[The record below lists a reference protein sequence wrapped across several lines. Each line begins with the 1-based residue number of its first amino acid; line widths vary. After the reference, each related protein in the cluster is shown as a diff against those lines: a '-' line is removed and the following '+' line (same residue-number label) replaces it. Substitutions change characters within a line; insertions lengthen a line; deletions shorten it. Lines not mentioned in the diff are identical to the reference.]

1 MSDQPGQP
9 NLDAN
14 LDANLEDIERTPD
27 ELLLEL
33 MDLVVLAF
41 PEPLHEMT
49 VTFKPSDDATRPA
62 LIDLD
67 GKARPGTPK
76 RPPLGHDDNA
86 VLDGINALLVEFADA
101 TEKQGGVRILDGRI
115 TMKDDADSARNVAL
129 EERPSSAQGEWD
141 LVMTR
146 RFDRSEL
153 RWLFWTPQLFAA
165 LASTHTKEVEQRRAA
180 DEALRRHARF
190 DIDMIEGRITFSPR
204 DSDAASVPKSPWR
217 FELLGSWSE
226 ETKRFLWGWGNEEV
240 ASSLRGGVTK
250 VRSAVVE
257 RPDAGEGLR
266 ALVEES
272 FGCPEPCA
280 ERLARHAAARMNAF
294 GVYRAPFAAAQ
305 GKGFMYLAL
314 FTL

>member
-1 MSDQPGQP
+1 
-9 NLDAN
+9 
-14 LDANLEDIERTPD
+14 
-27 ELLLEL
+27 

-49 VTFKPSDDATRPA
+49 VTFKPSDDGSRPA
-62 LIDLD
+62 LTDLD

-86 VLDGINALLVEFADA
+86 VLDAINALLVEFADA
-101 TEKQGGVRILDGRI
+101 TELQGGVRVLDGRI
-115 TMKDDADSARNVAL
+115 TMKDDADGARNVAL
-129 EERPSSAQGEWD
+129 EEKLASGAMD

-165 LASTHTKEVEQRRAA
+165 LEHTQAKEAEQRRAV
-180 DEALRRHARF
+180 DEALRRQARF
-190 DIDMIEGRITFSPR
+190 DIDMTEGRITFSPR

-217 FELLGSWSE
+217 FELIGSWKD
-226 ETKRFLWGWGNEEV
+226 ETKRFLWGWGNQEV
-240 ASSLRGGVTK
+240 PSSLHAGVAK
-250 VRSAVVE
+250 VRAAAVGG
-257 RPDAGEGLR
+257 PSSGEGLR
-266 ALVEES
+266 ALTEES
-272 FGCPEPCA
+272 FGCPEPAA
-280 ERLARHAAARMNAF
+280 ERFARHAAARMNAF
-294 GVYRAPFAAAQ
+294 GVYRAPFSSTQ

>member
-1 MSDQPGQP
+1 VSPAP
-9 NLDAN
+9 NPNVPHD
-14 LDANLEDIERTPD
+14 DDVERTPD

-49 VTFKPSDDATRPA
+49 VTFKPSDDGTRPA
-62 LIDLD
+62 LTDLD

-86 VLDGINALLVEFADA
+86 VLDAINALLVEFADA
-101 TEKQGGVRILDGRI
+101 TERQGGVRILDGRI
-115 TMKDDADSARNVAL
+115 AMKDDADGARNVSL
-129 EERPSSAQGEWD
+129 EEKLASGALD

-165 LASTHTKEVEQRRAA
+165 LASTEAKEATQRRAV
-180 DEALRRHARF
+180 DEALRRQARF
-190 DIDMIEGRITFSPR
+190 DIDMSEGRITFSPHER
-204 DSDAASVPKSPWR
+204 DAASVPKSPWR
-217 FELLGSWSE
+217 FELLGSWND
-226 ETKRFLWGWGNEEV
+226 ETKRFLWGWSNEEV
-240 ASSLRGGVTK
+240 APSLRAGGLQ
-250 VRSAVVE
+250 VRS
-257 RPDAGEGLR
+257 DALAGANSGEGLR
-266 ALVEES
+266 ALTEES

-294 GVYRAPFAAAQ
+294 GVYRAPFASKQ